1 MSLPSKK
8 QQQQPFRSIVSYVYS
23 TLTPESHLV
32 ARPLAVR
39 VRHQE
44 GSHFQ
49 HWWYNTCSVQYASI
63 LRIELNWIGTL
74 RNSVHS
80 KCIHTHTRNRLARH
94 TPHLSPDC
102 PSQSQVRSNLYSV
115 SSVGLVIF
123 VVDRIQLNF
132 TGVERKE
139 QCRTTVSYSTIDQD
153 TIQSSDP
160 HQLQTHTPYH
170 AISRTPLIS

>member
-1 MSLPSKK
+1 MHP
-8 QQQQPFRSIVSYVYS
+8 YTY
-23 TLTPESHLV
+23 
-32 ARPLAVR
+32 
-39 VRHQE
+39 
-44 GSHFQ
+44 
-49 HWWYNTCSVQYASI
+49 Y
-63 LRIELNWIGTL
+63 
-74 RNSVHS
+74 
-80 KCIHTHTRNRLARH
+80 TRNRLARH

-102 PSQSQVRSNLYSV
+102 PRQSQVRSNLYSV

-170 AISRTPLIS
+170 AISRTPLISLPTRVVRAEPIHPDAWLMDSIRFNSIQLCDVCVPGTTPRKSVLWGLRLEVRASRAMRTNQNNK